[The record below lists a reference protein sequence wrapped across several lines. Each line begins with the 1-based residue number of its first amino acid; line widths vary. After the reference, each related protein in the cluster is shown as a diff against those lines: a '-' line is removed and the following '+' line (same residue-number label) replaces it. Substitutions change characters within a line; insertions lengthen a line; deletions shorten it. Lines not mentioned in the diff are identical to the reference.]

1 MIKMNKILWGTD
13 GSKEA
18 KAALHYAKLF
28 ANAFNSEIIG
38 LHVVKVIDKKI
49 GALLGER
56 VDLKGWVEDAA
67 GKWFDTFDEVQ
78 EDLKREELK
87 FTYKVVAGSPHEKII
102 EVANEEEADLIV
114 MGKRGLGLKD
124 RALVGSNTIKV
135 LKRSRIPVLAVRAR
149 AGKSL
154 SRIKKILVPFDVLEK
169 FDSALKYAVSL
180 GKTFDAVVSVVYVLE
195 LISYPYEFPISILE
209 EMRGVYDNE
218 LKNKIAEISSQEGD
232 KIKIKHRVIESI
244 NPYLGIIE
252 FAQNERAD
260 LIVMNTHG
268 RKGIKRFVL
277 GSVAEK
283 VIQESPCSVLA
294 LNISKIEIGI

>member
-1 MIKMNKILWGTD
+1 MIKINKILWTTD

-18 KAALHYAKLF
+18 KAGLNYARLF
-28 ANAFNSEIIG
+28 ASAFNSEIIG
-38 LHVVKVIDKKI
+38 LHVIRVIDKKA
-49 GALLGER
+49 GALLGEKL
-56 VDLKGWVEDAA
+56 DLTGWVEDAA
-67 GKWFDTFDEVQ
+67 SKWFDIFDKIQ
-78 EDLKREELK
+78 EELK
-87 FTYKVVAGSPHEKII
+87 GEKLGFRYKVVAGSPHEKII
-102 EVANEEEADLIV
+102 EVANEEKADLIL

-135 LKRSRIPVLAVRAR
+135 LKGSQIPVLAVRAR
-149 AGKSL
+149 TGKSL
-154 SRIKKILVPFDVLEK
+154 SRIRKILVPFDVSEK

-180 GKTFDAVVSVVYVLE
+180 GKAFDAIVSVIYVLE
-195 LISYPYEFPISILE
+195 LISYPYEFPVSILE
-209 EMRGVYDNE
+209 DMRGVYDNE
-218 LKNKIAEISSQEGD
+218 LKKKIAEISSKGGD
-232 KIKIKHRVIESI
+232 KIKIKHKVIESI

-260 LIVMNTHG
+260 LIIMNTHG

-294 LNISKIEIGI
+294 LKP

>member
-1 MIKMNKILWGTD
+1 MIRMNKILWTTD

-18 KAALHYAKLF
+18 KAGLNYARLF
-28 ANAFNSEIIG
+28 ANSFNSEITG
-38 LHVVKVIDKKI
+38 LHVIKVIDKKV
-49 GALLGER
+49 GALFGER
-56 VDLKGWVEDAA
+56 IDLTGWAEDAA
-67 GKWFDTFDEVQ
+67 SKWFDIFDEVQ
-78 EDLKREELK
+78 EELKREKLR

-102 EVANEEEADLIV
+102 EVANEEKADLIV

-135 LKRSRIPVLAVRAR
+135 LKGSQIPVLAVRAR
-149 AGKSL
+149 IGK
-154 SRIKKILVPFDVLEK
+154 SRIKKILVPFDVTEK

-180 GKTFDAVVSVVYVLE
+180 GKAFDAIVSVVYVLE
-195 LISYPYEFPISILE
+195 LISYPYEFPVSILAD
-209 EMRGVYDNE
+209 MRAVYDNE
-218 LKNKIAEISSQEGD
+218 LKNKIAEISPQVGD

-244 NPYLGIIE
+244 NPYLGVIE
-252 FAQNERAD
+252 FAQNERVD

-268 RKGIKRFVL
+268 RKGIRRLVL

-294 LNISKIEIGI
+294 LKP

>member
-1 MIKMNKILWGTD
+1 MIGINKILWTTD

-18 KAALHYAKLF
+18 RAALNYAKLF

-38 LHVVKVIDKKI
+38 LHVIKVIDKKV
-49 GALLGER
+49 GALFGER
-56 VDLKGWVEDAA
+56 IDLTGWVEDAA
-67 GKWFDTFDEVQ
+67 GKWFDTFDGV
-78 EDLKREELK
+78 REELKGENLK

-102 EVANEEEADLIV
+102 EVANEGKADLIV

-135 LKRSRIPVLAVRAR
+135 LKGSQIPVLAVRAR
-149 AGKSL
+149 TGKSKIK
-154 SRIKKILVPFDVLEK
+154 RIIVPFDVSDK

-180 GKTFDAVVSVVYVLE
+180 SEAFDSIISIVYVLE
-195 LISYPYEFPISILE
+195 LISYPYEFPVSVLE
-209 EMRGVYDNE
+209 DMRGVYDNE
-218 LKNKIAEISSQEGD
+218 LKKKIAEISSQLGG
-232 KIKIKHRVIESI
+232 KIKIKHRVVESI

-268 RKGIKRFVL
+268 RKGIKRIVL

-294 LNISKIEIGI
+294 LKPVS